1 MKTKEAPL
9 APIALDSYRPLRDL
23 VFESLK
29 DAILTQTLPPG
40 KRLLEN
46 ELAESLGVSRTPVRE
61 AIRRLEQEGLVA
73 MIPRKGAYVSG
84 ISLKDIQEVYEIR
97 AALEMLAL
105 ELAAK
110 YITAEE
116 IAELEHQVRQEEAM
130 TEANRLNEIIFI
142 DSSFHDLIYQY
153 ARNSRL
159 TQFVEILQEQFKRFR
174 FLPLGSSARSHTA
187 LAEHEQM
194 VEALRAHNSSLAA

>member
-84 ISLKDIQEVYEIR
+84 ISLKDIREVYEIR
-97 AALEMLAL
+97 AALEMLA
-105 ELAAK
+105 
-110 YITAEE
+110 
-116 IAELEHQVRQEEAM
+116 
-130 TEANRLNEIIFI
+130 
-142 DSSFHDLIYQY
+142 
-153 ARNSRL
+153 
-159 TQFVEILQEQFKRFR
+159 
-174 FLPLGSSARSHTA
+174 
-187 LAEHEQM
+187 
-194 VEALRAHNSSLAA
+194 